1 MTASSTRPVPTPCA
15 PRTTEAHT
23 PAAAPDPTTPCAP
36 SYHRLTG
43 LTPTL
48 SVRCAP
54 PPSGDGWLTAA
65 DLAERPAAVRD
76 LVAVDARQGLARYG
90 RPLRPDVAAGFG
102 LHRAVWPLSLLFTV
116 PWFLER
122 RVPLLG
128 PGDVALRRGNA
139 AVELTVRPAAFVC
152 LPDDP
157 AAASPATAAATRTAA
172 VRTVAVRTAPDET
185 ALAAELRCALGAFLD
200 PLLAAFRP
208 QVRRGPRV
216 LWAMATDAVVEGLC
230 YAGGLLGEPERAR
243 AELSALLAPDD
254 RAPTDPAPADRAPA
268 GPTPAHAPG
277 APGRPAPAPAPFTPG
292 AGFATP
298 APGRGGA
305 PGAPSG
311 GGAPDATARARASCC
326 LVYTAAPEDMCAG
339 CPRVTRG

>member
-1 MTASSTRPVPTPCA
+1 MTASSTRPGPAPCA
-15 PRTTEAHT
+15 PRTTEAHA
-23 PAAAPDPTTPCAP
+23 PAGAPEPTTPCAP
-36 SYHRLTG
+36 SYHRLSG
-43 LTPTL
+43 LTPVL

-54 PPSGDGWLTAA
+54 PPPPPGDGWLTAA
-65 DLAERPAAVRD
+65 DLAERPGAVGELIALDTHRD
-76 LVAVDARQGLARYG
+76 LARYG

-128 PGDVALRRGNA
+128 PGDVALRRGAA
-139 AVELTVRPAAFVC
+139 AVELAVRPAAFLC

-157 AAASPATAAATRTAA
+157 AAAPPAGGESAAAAA
-172 VRTVAVRTAPDET
+172 RTAPDET
-185 ALAAELRCALGAFLD
+185 ALAAELRCALGGFLA

-216 LWAMATDAVVEGLC
+216 LWAMATDAVVEGLH

-243 AELSALLAPDD
+243 AELSALLAPDGH
-254 RAPTDPAPADRAPA
+254 RPT
-268 GPTPAHAPG
+268 GHTPAHAPG

-292 AGFATP
+292 AGFAAP
-298 APGRGGA
+298 APGRDGA
-305 PGAPSG
+305 PGEPSG
-311 GGAPDATARARASCC
+311 GGTPGPAARARASCC
-326 LVYTAAPEDMCAG
+326 LLYTAAPEDMCAG
-339 CPRVTRG
+339 CPRVMRG